1 MSLLG
6 GLHHQAR
13 SIQSTVRR
21 LAIGI
26 GKDVTKANRAGPFL
40 PKFPLQRDLIFRRNT
55 SRFLSTQPLHP
66 PHQVVVLKPWKNEM
80 VESHGDYR
88 AETYLEKH
96 IGGPLYENQN
106 KLPKL
111 PIPDIQDTLE
121 RFLSTATP
129 LAKTKEEASA
139 LKDAVTKFPEQA
151 KILQERL
158 HARRDGEMKDSSWL
172 QLWWNQVGY
181 KTFIRRNK
189 IPIFIY
195 YLRLVVT
202 SHGTPKFSFSPVL
215 LF

>member
-1 MSLLG
+1 MPLLG
-6 GLHHQAR
+6 LHQAR
-13 SIQSTVRR
+13 AIQSTVRR

-26 GKDVTKANRAGPFL
+26 GSDVTKARAGPFL
-40 PKFPLQRDLIFRRNT
+40 HKFPCQRELIFRHA
-55 SRFLSTQPLHP
+55 SRFMSTQPPQP
-66 PHQVVVLKPWKNEM
+66 PQPQQVVLKPWKNEM

-88 AETYLEKH
+88 AETYLEEH

-121 RFLSTATP
+121 RFISTALP

-139 LKDAVTKFPEQA
+139 LRDAVKKFPEQA

-172 QLWWNQVGY
+172 QLWWNQVQ
-181 KTFIRRNK
+181 
-189 IPIFIY
+189 
-195 YLRLVVT
+195 
-202 SHGTPKFSFSPVL
+202 
-215 LF
+215 